1 VPPQPE
7 YSNVVN
13 DEPTG
18 LSKMSPPVE
27 VTPKMIFRFGK
38 KTKDTNGFSYAE
50 VSPANK
56 YVSAEIITT
65 LAAAYS
71 PAVFV

>member
-1 VPPQPE
+1 
-7 YSNVVN
+7 
-13 DEPTG
+13 
-18 LSKMSPPVE
+18 MSPPVE
-27 VTPKMIFRFGK
+27 VTPEMIFRFGK
-38 KTKDTNGFSYAE
+38 KIKDTNGFSYAS

-56 YVSAEIITT
+56 YVLAEIITT

>member
-13 DEPTG
+13 DEATG
-18 LSKMSPPVE
+18 LSKMSPVGEIPE
-27 VTPKMIFRFGK
+27 MIFRFGK
-38 KTKDTNGFSYAE
+38 KIKDTNGFSYAA

-56 YVSAEIITT
+56 YVLAEIITT